1 MSMIPAL
8 PLKSAASL
16 PRLFSSLVYDAEG
29 PRNRIKIRN
38 IVHFRTGNRSKVDVY
53 FRRSEEPGK
62 IYIYLSMPTDVAND
76 LMKSFLRAV
85 KVANHG
91 MNFQLRVNQGVMQL
105 SQKRSMRD
113 TLETWRELGKPKIDL
128 IRVLINSDQ
137 VKSVMYLLASEIVVP
152 TLVSARSFDVI
163 LGSNNVNTPELGDEE
178 GGFRF
183 RNFVPVEKYVV
194 DDGSEQAMDADLG
207 ARLARLYFT
216 NKERVFPPGIARLI
230 QSFVGAELPEGR
242 YHRYSAPVPAPLKAD
257 WESVLRGRR
266 EVAARQEATKKS
278 RMMLKRG
285 AAAVDGTSDMGGD
298 QARSRTRSRSKSRKG
313 SRK

>member
-8 PLKSAASL
+8 PLKSDSSL
-16 PRLFSSLVYDAEG
+16 HRLFSSLAYDAEG

-38 IVHFRTGNRSKVDVY
+38 IVDFRTGNRSKVDVY

-62 IYIYLSMPTDVAND
+62 MYIHLSMSTDVAND
-76 LMKSFLRAV
+76 LVESFLRAV

-91 MNFQLRVNQGVMQL
+91 MNFQLLVNEGAMQL
-105 SQKRSMRD
+105 LQKRSMRD
-113 TLETWRELGKPKIDL
+113 TLETWKELGKPKIDF

-163 LGSNNVNTPELGDEE
+163 LGSYVNTPELDNEE

-183 RNFVPVEKYVV
+183 RNFVPVEKHVV
-194 DDGSEQAMDADLG
+194 DDGSEQAMEADLG

-216 NKERVFPPGIARLI
+216 NKERVFPPGIASLI

-285 AAAVDGTSDMGGD
+285 AAAVDGTSDMGD
-298 QARSRTRSRSKSRKG
+298 QARSRSRSRSKSRKG